1 MISEMIQ
8 FAFLSKLKP
17 CTFRTKMYRVHSIR
31 DISLIYPSAPCTI
44 CTRNFRM
51 LIVVLNEQNKN
62 SCSSQMYRGGLSI
75 VVKLGYTI
83 DSTSTTRIFVVKKRA
98 CATRPAQITTNIHS
112 LHPSS
117 KKQECG
123 SGTARSGFL
132 QKYPGFT
139 QIVAK
144 PCYCEGNIKS
154 HNGSY
159 NNM

>member
-1 MISEMIQ
+1 MTQ
-8 FAFLSKLKP
+8 FAFLSKLKS
-17 CTFRTKMYRVHSIR
+17 CTFCTKLYRVHSIS

-44 CTRNFRM
+44 WTSNLQM
-51 LIVVLNEQNKN
+51 LIVVRNEQYKN
-62 SCSSQMYRGGLSI
+62 SCSTQMYRGELSI
-75 VVKLGYTI
+75 VVKLTYTI
-83 DSTSTTRIFVVKKRA
+83 DSKSTKRIFVVKKRA
-98 CATRPAQITTNIHS
+98 CATRLTQITTNIHS

-123 SGTARSGFL
+123 SGTARSGFP

-159 NNM
+159 NNV